1 MKKLVPALVI
11 ALSFPASVLAQESD
25 GSVHGEFYAFTAPIV
40 SNTQYYF
47 NPNASPARRGP
58 FQPEQPPPANCNL
71 TAVGGN
77 STGFGLE
84 LLLHKGLGVQTELG
98 YAGPDWSFS
107 GNGAVGLGSV
117 DAAYHFLGAKSRK
130 RLAPFAAGGYSLYF
144 GQRSTFGSGYNLG
157 AGTNFWVL
165 RHVALRSEIRFQGS
179 INTFSGFS
187 QFTDYVA
194 FRFGITFR

>member
-1 MKKLVPALVI
+1 MKNLLPALVL
-11 ALSFPASVLAQESD
+11 ALAFPASVLAQESA

-47 NPNASPARRGP
+47 NPNASPACRGP
-58 FQPEQPPPANCNL
+58 LGPGEQPPANCNL

-77 STGFGLE
+77 NTGFGLE
-84 LLLHKGLGVQTELG
+84 LLLHQGLGVQTELG

-107 GNGAVGLGSV
+107 GDGAVGVGSV
-117 DAAYHFLGAKSRK
+117 DAAYHFLGMKSR
-130 RLAPFAAGGYSLYF
+130 RRIDPFADGGYSLYF
-144 GQRSTFGSGYNLG
+144 GQRTTFGSGYNLG

-165 RHVALRSEIRFQGS
+165 RHVALRSEIRFQGG
-179 INTFSGFS
+179 INTFNGFS
-187 QFTDYVA
+187 QFTHYAA